1 MNLTFFGHIRSWYAE
16 DTARISKLK
25 PLVHFTDHFPNL
37 LVRQIT
43 CEQCLELADRH
54 ARLTLIY

>member
-1 MNLTFFGHIRSWYAE
+1 MNLTFCGHIRSWYAE

-25 PLVHFTDHFPNL
+25 PLVHFTDYFPNL
-37 LVRQIT
+37 LVRHIT
-43 CEQCLELADRH
+43 LNNVSSLLTIH